1 MLCYLWVLQQI
12 SPNVFQVQQQLQH
25 LELALQ
31 QQQLQKKLQHQMNLY
46 LGNFII
52 SHSDLKLYM

>member
-25 LELALQ
+25 LELVL
-31 QQQLQKKLQHQMNLY
+31 QQQLQKKLQHQMNLH

-52 SHSDLKLYM
+52 SHSDLKFVYM